1 MAGTW
6 PKTSSRPLQCLQ
18 HPCLGRATRGRAT
31 CARESSKFDKNG
43 DRPRK
48 VFSSTYAR
56 YGCMHS
62 MVVGPDRIGL
72 GCGPNS
78 LHIHAVLALPW
89 FEHFRCPPVLAYRFR
104 RSSSACFT
112 RLGMASSLD
121 LGAPSN
127 SSPKIASFVVAVHGG
142 RIVQYA
148 YTQKTNG
155 QAIQA
160 QRFTTRLVPS
170 PCRQSARPKAPT

>member
-1 MAGTW
+1 MCSTLCW
-6 PKTSSRPLQCLQ
+6 
-18 HPCLGRATRGRAT
+18 RARGRLFLLHRFT
-31 CARESSKFDKNG
+31 LGNRRNVRNHGPGKMARTFHEI
-43 DRPRK
+43 
-48 VFSSTYAR
+48 
-56 YGCMHS
+56 CMKHS
-62 MVVGPDRIGL
+62 RTI
-72 GCGPNS
+72 CGPNS